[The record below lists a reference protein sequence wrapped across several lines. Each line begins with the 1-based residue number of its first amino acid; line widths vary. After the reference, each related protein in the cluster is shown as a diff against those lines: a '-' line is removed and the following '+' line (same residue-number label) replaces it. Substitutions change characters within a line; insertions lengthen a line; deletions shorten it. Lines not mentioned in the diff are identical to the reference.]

1 MKWSSSNNAPPAWAF
16 GTLKLKKETRQ
27 STHECHCFHVE
38 RKKSK
43 KLFLN
48 CSGCSPWSP
57 DVFRVSSKQ
66 NPLLLFIRASTS
78 RFKPGSLLLVFLLFY
93 NKWTAVTLFVHIIV
107 SKHTQSERE
116 KTHSAP
122 PFHRTDLIPP
132 TRASSAENNHS
143 CVGWESAA
151 NQSAAADMTWRHP
164 TAHFVRDRRTNRE
177 AGEQKWK
184 WKRQTTAL

>member
-1 MKWSSSNNAPPAWAF
+1 MLKEKNRRNCFKIVLAAHLDLQTSSESAPNRILFSCSFAPRQADLSQDPSSSFSCSFTTSELQSRCLFTSSSAN
-16 GTLKLKKETRQ
+16 TR
-27 STHECHCFHVE
+27 
-38 RKKSK
+38 
-43 KLFLN
+43 
-48 CSGCSPWSP
+48 
-57 DVFRVSSKQ
+57 
-66 NPLLLFIRASTS
+66 RA
-78 RFKPGSLLLVFLLFY
+78 R
-93 NKWTAVTLFVHIIV
+93 
-107 SKHTQSERE
+107 EE

-184 WKRQTTAL
+184 WKRQTTALLKKPLFSLW